1 MRTKQEIKN
10 IDNDL
15 DLFDLNDWCFEEH
28 YKDNDDFYDISFDSN
43 GISMGL
49 KRFVLDL
56 PLVIY
61 ILLFIGLFLFILGIA
76 ITKLIPDKNYE
87 TLVGLDNMMQR
98 NEKVAYVEGSL
109 CDDNV
114 IIEASSLCSDYFN
127 VLNSESSYNYLD
139 TLCLNKSDFN
149 TVYQNYVSNMN
160 YSYDINDCYAR
171 LLRYFG
177 SYCRLN
183 KIQKV
188 IYKDGTYY
196 CYMAMTVPS
205 QDDIQGYI
213 RLYSYNFTKH
223 FTITDINEGNIVR
236 YLYSMEGVSKIP
248 CSEKIVCIEL
258 KKDTNGKLKISD
270 DSSITNICTDA
281 YIEALNE
288 VANLLGTSLRIGK

>member
-1 MRTKQEIKN
+1 MKEKIE
-10 IDNDL
+10 
-15 DLFDLNDWCFEEH
+15 LN
-28 YKDNDDFYDISFDSN
+28 K
-43 GISMGL
+43 L
-49 KRFVLDL
+49 KI
-56 PLVIY
+56 LVTGSSG
-61 ILLFIGLFLFILGIA
+61 FIGSHLCKRLL
-76 ITKLIPDKNYE
+76 DEYE
-87 TLVGLDNMMQR
+87 DVIIVGLDNMMQR
-98 NEKVAYVEGSL
+98 NERVAYVEGSL

-236 YLYSMEGVSKIP
+236 YLYYNI
-248 CSEKIVCIEL
+248 IV
-258 KKDTNGKLKISD
+258 T
-270 DSSITNICTDA
+270 
-281 YIEALNE
+281 Y
-288 VANLLGTSLRIGK
+288 